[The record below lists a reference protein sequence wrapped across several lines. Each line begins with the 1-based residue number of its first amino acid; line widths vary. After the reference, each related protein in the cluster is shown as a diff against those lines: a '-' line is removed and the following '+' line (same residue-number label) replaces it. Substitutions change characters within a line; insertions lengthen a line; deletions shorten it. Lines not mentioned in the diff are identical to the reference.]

1 MDKKQRE
8 QAINLFVLKYRQTPK
23 EYGLPVVDVFKSQRA
38 YIYAPTEKI
47 SKAYKSSQGLI
58 RWMFTWALWPLAI
71 PFIVLLFYTFP
82 NYVQNGAEFD
92 AITIAA
98 VVFFFFWCTLMMGF
112 VFMVFGKIKSA
123 KIRCFT
129 SIMRIKRMF

>member
-1 MDKKQRE
+1 MDEKQRE

-23 EYGLPVVDVFKSQRA
+23 EYGVPVVDVFKPQRA

-71 PFIVLLFYTFP
+71 PLLILLGYSFP
-82 NYVQNGAEFD
+82 NFVQNGAKFD

-98 VVFFFFWCTLMMGF
+98 VVFFFAWCALVLGL
-112 VFMVFGKIKSA
+112 
-123 KIRCFT
+123 CFYG
-129 SIMRIKRMF
+129 IWQDRKCRNKVLYINYAY

>member
-1 MDKKQRE
+1 MDEKQRE

-23 EYGLPVVDVFKSQRA
+23 EYGVPAVDVFKPQRA

-47 SKAYKSSQGLI
+47 AKAYKCSQGLI

-71 PFIVLLFYTFP
+71 PFIVLLVYTLP
-82 NYVQNGAEFD
+82 HYARNGAKFD

-98 VVFFFFWCTLMMGF
+98 VVFFFFWCTLMIGL
-112 VFMVFGKIKSA
+112 
-123 KIRCFT
+123 CFYGLWQDKKCRNKVLY
-129 SIMRIKRMF
+129 INYAY

>member
-1 MDKKQRE
+1 MDEKQRE

-23 EYGLPVVDVFKSQRA
+23 EYGVPVVDVFKPQRA

-58 RWMFTWALWPLAI
+58 RWMFKWALWPLAI
-71 PFIVLLFYTFP
+71 PLIVLLVYTLP

-98 VVFFFFWCTLMMGF
+98 VVFFFFWCTLLMGLCF
-112 VFMVFGKIKSA
+112 FGLWQDKKCKNKVLYINYA
-123 KIRCFT
+123 Y
-129 SIMRIKRMF
+129 

>member
-1 MDKKQRE
+1 MDEKQRE

-23 EYGLPVVDVFKSQRA
+23 EYGVPVVDVFKPQRA

-71 PFIVLLFYTFP
+71 PFIVLLVYTLP
-82 NYVQNGAEFD
+82 HYARNGAEFD

-98 VVFFFFWCTLMMGF
+98 VVFFFFWCALLMGL
-112 VFMVFGKIKSA
+112 
-123 KIRCFT
+123 CFYGLRQDKKCKNKVLY
-129 SIMRIKRMF
+129 INYAY

>member
-1 MDKKQRE
+1 MDEKQRE

-23 EYGLPVVDVFKSQRA
+23 EYGVPVVDVFKPQRA

-58 RWMFTWALWPLAI
+58 RWMFKWALWPLAI
-71 PFIVLLFYTFP
+71 PLLILLGYSFP
-82 NYVQNGAEFD
+82 NFVQNGAKFD

-98 VVFFFFWCTLMMGF
+98 VVFFFFWCTLMMGL
-112 VFMVFGKIKSA
+112 
-123 KIRCFT
+123 CFYGLWQDKKCRNKVLY
-129 SIMRIKRMF
+129 INYAY